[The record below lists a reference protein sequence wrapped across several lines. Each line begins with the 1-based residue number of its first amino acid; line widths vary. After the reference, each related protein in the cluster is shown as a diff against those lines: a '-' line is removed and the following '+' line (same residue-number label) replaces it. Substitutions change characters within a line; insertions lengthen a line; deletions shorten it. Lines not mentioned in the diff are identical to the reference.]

1 MTQQRNNAFN
11 HLTTQVISSRKNS
24 LPTSNE
30 STSSSET
37 TPPVY
42 EQPKSSSTSAYE
54 VFVTNEFL
62 NVLSPDIINVK
73 QSEPVNVNPVTV
85 NPLYTYN
92 ILLQDNI
99 IHDVFYVNHPRN
111 TVDSTE
117 VYTTSQY
124 GIILNNQADTET
136 KIDGKH
142 IYKLNVNNNVKYF
155 AVIDTNNTGNT
166 STIKT
171 TYDYPVVELTH
182 YNEQINAFKLSQ
194 PAYIKL
200 STFGKNNA
208 LPSGKNSYSHMF
220 EGVECIDKY
229 YKINTSDTYTYNET
243 QLSWRKLYDSSY
255 KCLYGND
262 EYGISYI
269 EYIDSTVTKYKQ
281 TKYNDNIKND
291 LYIKQFVNVHVDDY
305 TTYNSDLYILEN
317 GELRKTT
324 YGNQDAILPSGSDTY
339 SNIYQLTYEYIPVN
353 SENDITLSDDIKK
366 YIYINI
372 NPVIAYGGQ
381 PEQKPCYVLL
391 SRNNIYT
398 SSNGLLF
405 CDNSYALTKTGYE
418 WKDSIYI
425 KYNYKLVTSKS
436 DLQNYHNQNK
446 NIYVFNSTYTLTN
459 IASDFIG
466 NIDITGKT
474 IYCDRARK
482 VIDFTTVYSN
492 YTKAIINGYD
502 NILNDYNKLNSYTCG
517 KAEIYFKL
525 EFIPVISTNDN
536 YIDILNNDD
545 ITDISDNNIYVE
557 ELSYLKL
564 TENLY
569 PKNYDVNIYEYGI
582 HIVDSIKTPQYFAT
596 DYVNLG
602 ETGYKIDDNF
612 ATASIY
618 VNGENKNYY
627 YRSIYETPKF
637 YRKPVFIKY
646 NSFDKTNGVTDKKY
660 YIEETENKK
669 VKSQEIFIEDITAYG
684 VCNQLTEYEKYEDKY
699 ADIIVYEKEKT
710 YKLEG
715 TTNITD
721 ADVVYTD
728 YLYENYVVNGGV
740 TISEDGCKYYTN
752 LLCFN
757 QHNKYAEQYRELIK
771 KSKITD
777 KYTYIK
783 SGNIY
788 NYSTLNESNE
798 YYTKKISASIYGI
811 ISSSEIPNN
820 HDIIEVYKA
829 IDNTNLE
836 SKIITNEV
844 LDISAVTT
852 KVPIVL
858 ENNYKITDFNS
869 YKWTDPEYG
878 YVIFDQGDGTYAY
891 KYVQKTAG
899 FWQPDY
905 NVETI
910 PLQIASYT
918 FYPQT
923 DGISNI
929 SATYSFVPNSYILQS
944 VVEYPEISYCAKE
957 NVDTRQFRYTYI
969 GEDGTTQEYD
979 INGPIEFDG
988 LVYYGL
994 AESNRVLLTQ
1004 HSTVVTTDIPVEH
1017 IYQNKETKYNY
1028 FAYKTSIALT
1038 NETVPVLYNTELIP
1052 AITEKVSI
1060 WKDDQY
1066 VEEERIV
1073 SNAYYSY
1080 KYVNNI
1086 VPLVVASYNYQA
1098 SYQTI
1103 DNFDILGKYIETS
1116 GNNVKTVLKNI
1127 DSGINNYIDQYK
1139 QVSNIQNIN
1148 FTGARDAIIKCL
1160 NNNLTKLN
1168 STLEKSTD
1176 TINNALDNLNNT
1188 LNTSIDELTYTN
1200 KNSLNSLKTDIKNSI
1215 NNCTNTVS
1223 NNLTTLSNV
1232 LNSNI
1237 TSLNNNL
1244 HNDII
1249 GNGITLPAYS
1259 VIELDKQNKIV
1270 STGISDA
1277 QHISTLAG
1285 VIEKAFIRSSTQ
1297 TLSYTDK
1304 STGNTHI
1311 VTNHTYSGLIDVL
1324 TKLTSNSEV
1333 PSKDKL
1339 LIDIASAL
1347 YTSID
1352 YETEL
1357 TTDVEYDDQGNITK
1371 KHTKKNNPAEI
1382 ATRSIMR
1389 AQIFYNVAKKA
1400 GLV

>member
-1 MTQQRNNAFN
+1 MTQKRNNTFN
-11 HLTTQVISSRKNS
+11 RLTTQVISSRKNS
-24 LPTSNE
+24 SVSNE

-37 TPPVY
+37 TTPDYKTPT
-42 EQPKSSSTSAYE
+42 SSSTSAYE
-54 VFVTNEFL
+54 VFVSNDFL
-62 NVLSPDIINVK
+62 NVLSPEIINVK
-73 QSEPVNVNPVTV
+73 QSESVNVNPITV

-92 ILLQDNI
+92 ILLQDNV
-99 IHDVFYVNHPRN
+99 IHDIFYVNHPRN
-111 TVDSTE
+111 TVASKE

-124 GIILNNQADTET
+124 GIILNDQSNTEI
-136 KIDGKH
+136 KIDGEH
-142 IYKLNVNNNVKYF
+142 VYELNVNNNVKYF
-155 AVIDTNNTGNT
+155 AVINTDDT
-166 STIKT
+166 STEKP
-171 TYDYPVVELTH
+171 TYENQVVELTH

-200 STFGKNNA
+200 STFGKNNE
-208 LPSGKNSYSHMF
+208 LPSATNSYSYMF
-220 EGVECIDKY
+220 EGVNCIDKY
-229 YKINTSDTYTYNET
+229 YKINASNTYTYNET
-243 QLSWRKLYDSSY
+243 QLSWKKLYDSSH
-255 KCLYGND
+255 KCLYKND

-281 TKYNDNIKND
+281 TKYNDSIKND

-317 GELRKTT
+317 GELYKTT
-324 YGNQDAILPSGSDTY
+324 YGNQDAILSSEPDTY

-353 SENDITLSDDIKK
+353 SESDITLSDDIKK

-372 NPVIAYGGQ
+372 NPVVA

-391 SRNNIYT
+391 SRNDVYT

-405 CDNSYALTKTGYE
+405 CDNSYALTKTGSEY
-418 WKDSIYI
+418 KYDNIYI

-459 IASDFIG
+459 VANDFIG

-474 IYCDRARK
+474 IYCDRSSK
-482 VIDFTTVYSN
+482 VIDFTTVYSR
-492 YTKAIINGYD
+492 YTDAIINGYD
-502 NILNDYNKLNSYTCG
+502 KILNDYNKLNTYTCG
-517 KAEIYFKL
+517 ANGIYGKI

-536 YIDILNNDD
+536 YISILNNDD
-545 ITDISDNNIYVE
+545 SGDTDISDNNIYVE

-564 TENLY
+564 TESLY
-569 PKNYDVNIYEYGI
+569 PQNYDVNIYEYGI
-582 HIVDSIKTPQYFAT
+582 HIVDSVKNPK
-596 DYVNLG
+596 YVITNYVDLASKP
-602 ETGYKIDDNF
+602 GYKIDDNIF
-612 ATASIY
+612 ETSIY
-618 VNGENKNYY
+618 VNGKDENCYY
-627 YRSIYETPKF
+627 INIYDAPKF

-646 NSFDKTNGVTDKKY
+646 SDFDKTNGVTDKKY

-669 VKSQEIFIEDITAYG
+669 VKSQEIFIKDITANG
-684 VCNQLTEYEKYEDKY
+684 VYNQLSTNENNY
-699 ADIIVYEKEKT
+699 ADIIVYEKENT
-710 YKLEG
+710 YKLDE
-715 TTNITD
+715 TTYD
-721 ADVVYTD
+721 KADVVYTD
-728 YLYENYVVNGGV
+728 YLYENYVVNGEV

-757 QHNKYAEQYRELIK
+757 QHNKYTEQYRELIK

-783 SGNIY
+783 DGNIC
-788 NYSTLNESNE
+788 NYSTLNNDNE
-798 YYTKKISASIYGI
+798 YYKKEIGSSIYGI
-811 ISSSEIPNN
+811 ISSTSIQPNY
-820 HDIIEVYKA
+820 DIIEVYKA
-829 IDNTNLE
+829 IDTTDSE

-869 YKWTDPEYG
+869 YKWTEPEYG
-878 YVIFDQGDGTYAY
+878 YVIFENDGAYTY
-891 KYVQKTAG
+891 KYVQKTSG

-910 PLQIASYT
+910 PLQVASYT

-929 SATYSFVPNSYILQS
+929 SATYSFIPNSYILQS

-957 NVDTRQFRYTYI
+957 NVDTRQYRYTYI
-969 GEDGTTQEYD
+969 NNQGALAEYNID
-979 INGPIEFDG
+979 GPIEFDG

-994 AESNRVLLTQ
+994 AENSRVLLTQ
-1004 HSTVVTTDIPVEH
+1004 HSTVVTENKPVEH

-1038 NETVPVLYNTELIP
+1038 NDTVPVLYNTELIP
-1052 AITEKVSI
+1052 AITEKVLI

-1160 NNNLTKLN
+1160 NNDLSKLN

-1176 TINNALDNLNNT
+1176 TIKNTLDNLNNT

>member
-1 MTQQRNNAFN
+1 MTQQRNNTFN
-11 HLTTQVISSRKNS
+11 NLTTQVISSRKNT
-24 LPTSNE
+24 PVSNE
-30 STSSSET
+30 STSSSEPT
-37 TPPVY
+37 NPEYKNPA
-42 EQPKSSSTSAYE
+42 SSSTSAYE
-54 VFVTNEFL
+54 VFVSNDFL
-62 NVLSPDIINVK
+62 NVLSPEIINVK

-92 ILLQDNI
+92 ILLQDNV
-99 IHDVFYVNHPRN
+99 IHDIFYVNHPRN
-111 TVDSTE
+111 TVASE
-117 VYTTSQY
+117 EIYTTSQY
-124 GIILNNQADTET
+124 GIILNNQSDTEI

-142 IYKLNVNNNVKYF
+142 VYELNVNNNVKYF
-155 AVIDTNNTGNT
+155 AVIDTNNTGNA
-166 STIKT
+166 SAIKT
-171 TYDYPVVELTH
+171 TYEYPVVELTH

-208 LPSGKNSYSHMF
+208 LPSGKNSYSYMF

-229 YKINTSDTYTYNET
+229 YTTYVSDTYTYNET
-243 QLSWRKLYDSSY
+243 QLSWRKLYDSSHE
-255 KCLYGND
+255 CLYTND

-269 EYIDSTVTKYKQ
+269 EYIDSNVTKYKQ
-281 TKYNDNIKND
+281 TKYNDSIKND

-317 GELRKTT
+317 GELHKTT
-324 YGNQDAILPSGSDTY
+324 YGNQDAILSSGSDTY

-353 SENDITLSDDIKK
+353 SESDITLSDDIKK

-372 NPVIAYGGQ
+372 NPVVAYDGY
-381 PEQKPCYVLL
+381 PKQKPCYVLL
-391 SRNNIYT
+391 SRNNVYT

-418 WKDSIYI
+418 WKENIYI

-459 IASDFIG
+459 IANDFIG

-474 IYCDRARK
+474 IYCDRDGK

-502 NILNDYNKLNSYTCG
+502 NILNDYNKLNNYTCS

-536 YIDILNNDD
+536 YIDILNNGD

-564 TENLY
+564 TKNLY
-569 PKNYDVNIYEYGI
+569 PKNYNVNIYEYGI
-582 HIVDSIKTPQYFAT
+582 HIIDSIKNPKYFAT
-596 DYVNLG
+596 NYVNLG
-602 ETGYKIDDNF
+602 ETGYKIDDKF
-612 ATASIY
+612 ETASIY
-618 VNGENKNYY
+618 VNGENENYY

-646 NSFDKTNGVTDKKY
+646 SSFDKTNGVTDKKY

-669 VKSQEIFIEDITAYG
+669 VKSQEIFIEDIKTAY
-684 VCNQLTEYEKYEDKY
+684 NQLDNYGDKY

-710 YKLEG
+710 YKLVK

-757 QHNKYAEQYRELIK
+757 QHNKYTEQYRELIK

-844 LDISAVTT
+844 LDVSAVTT

-994 AESNRVLLTQ
+994 AENNRVLLTQ
-1004 HSTVVTTDIPVEH
+1004 HSTVVTTDKSVEY

-1060 WKDDQY
+1060 WKDNQY

-1160 NNNLTKLN
+1160 NNDLSKLN